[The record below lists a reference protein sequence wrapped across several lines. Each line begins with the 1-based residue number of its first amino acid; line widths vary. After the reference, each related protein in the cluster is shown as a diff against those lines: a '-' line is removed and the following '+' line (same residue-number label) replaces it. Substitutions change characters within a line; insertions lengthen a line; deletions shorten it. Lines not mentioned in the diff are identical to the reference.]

1 MQECEHY
8 EDCLND
14 PTRDKDM
21 EVRCRE
27 CNEISAELLSHPE
40 LNEDAA
46 PGTVDTR
53 NAVGLHQAE
62 LKRVAELL
70 SEIDHAISRGDYA
83 QATELSRTAKW
94 RLDRSIEIMFT

>member
-27 CNEISAELLSHPE
+27 CNDISAELLKHPE

-46 PGTVDTR
+46 TDAADER
-53 NAVGLHQAE
+53 NADGLHRDE
-62 LKRVAELL
+62 LKAIASLL
-70 SEIDHAISRGDYA
+70 SEIDNAISKGEYD
-83 QATELSRTAKW
+83 QAGELSRTAKW
-94 RLDRSIEIMFT
+94 RLDRRIETMFA

>member
-27 CNEISAELLSHPE
+27 CNAISAELLKHPE

-46 PGTVDTR
+46 PGTAENR
-53 NAVGLHQAE
+53 NADDLHQDE
-62 LKRVAELL
+62 LKAIASLL
-70 SEIDHAISRGDYA
+70 SEIDNAIGRGDYV
-83 QATELSRTAKW
+83 QAAELSRTAKW
-94 RLDRSIEIMFT
+94 RLDRRIEIMFT